1 MHPNLLRTLH
11 RIFEGRWSSLC
22 GLQLQI
28 DDPDAHKFA
37 TLWIA
42 SCIHLHNFAI
52 GHEKKENP
60 EADVFYIEGRWYLDR
75 EREEEDRWREE
86 QRVQLREEEADY
98 DVVENVELL
107 EGKIKWEELKK
118 ALFNYLENNWEGSCN
133 IHHGCCLT

>member
-1 MHPNLLRTLH
+1 MK
-11 RIFEGRWSSLC
+11 GRWSSLR
-22 GLQLQI
+22 GLQLRI

-60 EADVFYIEGRWYLDR
+60 EADVFYIEGRWYLER

-86 QRVQLREEEADY
+86 QRVQLQEEEADY

-118 ALFNYLENNWEGSCN
+118 ALFNYLENN
-133 IHHGCCLT
+133 